1 MATTWT
7 ATVRKDGVG
16 ELIPPVLQ
24 VLNFQPGAG
33 LNSYA
38 GNFRWVRCTL
48 TASGTYTT
56 GGDALPDVGLR
67 QIDAMLVL
75 ADNRTPAAAPGI
87 PALAQGATGATPK
100 VKLFALAGTELAAAA
115 ATTGSYEVLLLG
127 RW

>member
-7 ATVRKDGVG
+7 VTNRKDGIM

-24 VLNFQPGAG
+24 LLNFQPGAG

-38 GNFRWVRCTL
+38 GNFRAVRCTL
-48 TASGTYTT
+48 TAAGTYTT

-75 ADNRTPAAAPGI
+75 ADNRTPGAAPGI
-87 PALAQGATGATPK
+87 PALAAGASGAAPK

-115 ATTGSYEVLLLG
+115 ATTGAYEVLLIG